1 MSTLCIL
8 QIAERSQ
15 FFLCY
20 FSAMRFGQS
29 ASRGIPRNA
38 PCPCKSG
45 KRYKHCHGA
54 FGSDIPDD
62 IPEAEVR
69 EQLRRQEAAEM
80 LRRRQQGYGR
90 PIVSTE
96 RDGYRFVV
104 VGNRLSYSRRWR
116 FFPEFLIAN
125 MKRVMGID
133 AGLISEETM
142 PDYPLFRWLR
152 ALKEARLK
160 LARTGPISATGGLSA
175 LSRFAY
181 ALYLIEHNDKPPKS
195 LIKRLQKVNDFDP
208 ACYEVLVSSYFA
220 LAGASI
226 DGAEDGSGGGSR
238 PEFYATIMGKT
249 FAVEAKRKRGWKTAY
264 NLDSEDFRAELRS
277 WLRNKLYES
286 SKKELTNPVYW
297 FELGIGHAMKEPEVR
312 RLGQLVDEAIDAA
325 MGITVKGE
333 KPSPAYVVVTNSAE
347 FANDDVPNV
356 VQFALFFQFHM
367 EDPTPRAMSLE
378 EAMARHDKHRPIR
391 HVLQAMVSVQ
401 MLPNSFAGVPDE
413 LLDQDGN
420 AIETLRI
427 GQRIVYP
434 KADGSEGVGTI
445 TEVAALGDRATA
457 VVFDEVEKTRTIV
470 GVPLTPQE
478 VKAVERLGNAIFGKP
493 EGPHENITEPMRW
506 YDRMLEIF
514 ADYSHE
520 SLMTEIGKH
529 PLRNEFAKLSRDE
542 LHVRVARE
550 ATKARKW
557 QSSELEAEKSSS
569 STSTGA

>member
-1 MSTLCIL
+1 
-8 QIAERSQ
+8 
-15 FFLCY
+15 
-20 FSAMRFGQS
+20 MRFGQS